1 VWKRTVE
8 GRTLT
13 FHLAG
18 INNQNF
24 LMRDEETGSYWQ
36 QISGLAVSGPM
47 AGKQL
52 ELVYSD
58 ELTFALWRSEEPGG
72 FVIKPIKPYSKDY
85 EEKDWD
91 VRMAKVR
98 TVLDFPSSGLKPREL
113 LLGIQTGGASRAYPV
128 NVVLAEKLV
137 QDRVGTVP
145 VILVVGE
152 DSRSIRA
159 FEARWAPDG
168 ALPDFYRN
176 DDLQSNDSAAP
187 DPKTMAAALAK
198 TAGLPIMMDSTTG
211 SGWSFQGCAV
221 SGPKQGTCLKP
232 VAMLKDYWFD
242 WRNYNPKT
250 TVYKK

>member
-36 QISGLAVSGPM
+36 QISGRAVSGPL
-47 AGKQL
+47 AGRQL
-52 ELVYSD
+52 ELVHSD
-58 ELTFALWRSEEPGG
+58 ELTFALWRSEQPDG
-72 FVIKPIKPYSKDY
+72 FVLKPVSKFSKDY

-91 VRMAKVR
+91 VKMAKAR
-98 TVLDFPSSGLKPREL
+98 TVVDFPGSGLKPREL
-113 LLGIQTGGASRAYPV
+113 LLGVQAGGASRAYPV

-137 QDRVGTVP
+137 EDRVGTVALL
-145 VILVVGE
+145 LVVGQ
-152 DSRSIRA
+152 DGKSIRA
-159 FEARWAPDG
+159 FEARWAG
-168 ALPDFYRN
+168 ASAPPDFYRN
-176 DDLQSNDSAAP
+176 SDVAVVDTKALGAA
-187 DPKTMAAALAK
+187 TAK
-198 TAGLPIMMDSTTG
+198 NADFPIMLDSTTG

-221 SGPKQGTCLKP
+221 SGLMQGTCLKP

-242 WRNYNPKT
+242 WRNYHPDT
-250 TVYKK
+250 TVYKH

>member
-1 VWKRTVE
+1 MWKRTVE

-36 QISGLAVSGPM
+36 QISGLAVSGPL

-52 ELVYSD
+52 ELVHSD
-58 ELTFALWRSEEPGG
+58 ELTFALWRSEQPDG
-72 FVIKPIKPYSKDY
+72 FVLKPLAKFSKDY
-85 EEKDWD
+85 EEKNWD
-91 VRMAKVR
+91 VKMAKAR
-98 TVLDFPSSGLKPREL
+98 TVLDFPGSGLKPREL

-145 VILVVGE
+145 VLLVVGQ
-152 DSRSIRA
+152 DSQSIRA
-159 FEARWAPDG
+159 FEARWTAEGAP
-168 ALPDFYRN
+168 PDFYRN
-176 DDLQSNDSAAP
+176 SDAAST
-187 DPKTMAAALAK
+187 DAKTMAAEAAK
-198 TAGLPIMMDSTTG
+198 NAERPIMMDSTTG

-221 SGPKQGTCLKP
+221 SGPMQGTCLKP

>member
-1 VWKRTVE
+1 VWTRTVE

-52 ELVYSD
+52 ELVHSD
-58 ELTFALWRSEEPGG
+58 EVTFAMFRTEQPNGTVL
-72 FVIKPIKPYSKDY
+72 KPVKRYAKDY
-85 EEKDWD
+85 EDKDWD
-91 VRMAKVR
+91 VHMAKAR
-98 TVLDFPSSGLKPREL
+98 TVLDFPGSGLKPREL
-113 LLGIQTGGASRAYPV
+113 LLGVQAGGASRAYPV

-137 QDRVGTVP
+137 QDRVGTLP
-145 VILVVGE
+145 VLVVVGQ
-152 DSRSIRA
+152 DGKSIRA
-159 FEARWAPDG
+159 FEGRWKQDG
-168 ALPDFYRN
+168 APPDFYRN
-176 DDLQSNDSAAP
+176 SEVPSAAP
-187 DPKTMAAALAK
+187 DAKTMTATLAK
-198 TAGLPIMMDSTTG
+198 TADLPLMMDSTTG
-211 SGWSFQGCAV
+211 SGWSFKGCAV
-221 SGPKQGTCLKP
+221 SGPMKGTCLKP

-242 WRNYNPKT
+242 WRNYNPHT

>member
-1 VWKRTVE
+1 ME

-36 QISGLAVSGPM
+36 QISGLAVSGPL
-47 AGKQL
+47 AGEQL
-52 ELVYSD
+52 ELVHSD
-58 ELTFALWRSEEPGG
+58 ELTFALFRSEQPDG
-72 FVIKPIKPYSKDY
+72 FVLKPVAKFSKDY

-91 VRMAKVR
+91 VKMAKAR
-98 TVLDFPSSGLKPREL
+98 TVLDFPGSGLKPREL
-113 LLGIQTGGASRAYPV
+113 LLGIQAGGASRAYPV
-128 NVVLAEKLV
+128 KLVLAEKLV
-137 QDRVGTVP
+137 QDRVGTIP
-145 VILVVGE
+145 LLLVVGQ
-152 DSRSIRA
+152 DGKSIRA
-159 FEARWAPDG
+159 FEARWAGTG
-168 ALPDFYRN
+168 APPDFYRN
-176 DDLQSNDSAAP
+176 SNVAVLGA
-187 DPKTMAAALAK
+187 KALATGGAK
-198 TAGLPIMMDSTTG
+198 NSDLPIMMDSTTG

-221 SGPKQGTCLKP
+221 SPPMKGTCLKP

>member
-1 VWKRTVE
+1 MWKRTVE

-36 QISGLAVSGPM
+36 QISGLAVSGPL

-52 ELVYSD
+52 ELVHSD
-58 ELTFALWRSEEPGG
+58 ELTFALFRSEQPGG
-72 FVIKPIKPYSKDY
+72 SVLKPVKPFSKDY
-85 EEKDWD
+85 EDKDWD
-91 VRMAKVR
+91 VKMAKAR
-98 TVLDFPSSGLKPREL
+98 TVLDFPGSGLKPREL
-113 LLGIQTGGASRAYPV
+113 LLGVQTGGASRAYPV

-145 VILVVGE
+145 LLVVVGQ
-152 DSRSIRA
+152 DGKSIRA
-159 FEARWAPDG
+159 FEARWAGTGP
-168 ALPDFYRN
+168 PPEFYRN
-176 DDLQSNDSAAP
+176 SDVAVV
-187 DPKTMAAALAK
+187 DPKALAADGAK
-198 TAGLPIMMDSTTG
+198 NAGLPIMMDSTSG
-211 SGWSFQGCAV
+211 SGWNFQGCAV
-221 SGPKQGTCLKP
+221 SGAMQGTCLKP